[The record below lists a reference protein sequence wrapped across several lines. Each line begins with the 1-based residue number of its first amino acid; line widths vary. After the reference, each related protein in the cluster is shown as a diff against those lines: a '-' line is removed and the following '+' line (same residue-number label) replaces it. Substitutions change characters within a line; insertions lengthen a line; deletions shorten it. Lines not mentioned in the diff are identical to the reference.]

1 MAGYLLFSHQFQPE
15 SIPGLPRIGIAY
27 RAVPR
32 SAQLKIVRNSIF
44 AELLI
49 VLALSLGAS
58 AVYSIVSLI
67 AKLLAPAGLAGQV
80 TKINPSLARAEW
92 LDFTYQML
100 SVAFGLAPVALV
112 LYFLWQTNR
121 KPFAL
126 IGLQLSQPKDWILK
140 GTFLAAIIGIPGL
153 ALYVAA
159 RLLGLSSI
167 IEPAELALYWWVIPV
182 LLLAAVKASLLEEV
196 VMIGYLFDR
205 LSKLG
210 VGDKTQII
218 ISSAIR
224 GSYHLYQGFAGFV
237 GNFVMGLVF
246 GYAYKK
252 WGKVMPLVFA
262 HFILDAVSFV
272 GFALVG
278 SNLPLP

>member
-1 MAGYLLFSHQFQPE
+1 V
-15 SIPGLPRIGIAY
+15 
-27 RAVPR
+27 VPR
-32 SAQLKIVRNSIF
+32 SAQLTIARKPLVV
-44 AELLI
+44 ELVILF
-49 VLALSLGAS
+49 ALSLGAS

-67 AKLLAPAGLAGQV
+67 SKLLAPAGLAGQV
-80 TKINPSLARAEW
+80 TKINTSLARAEW
-92 LDFTYQML
+92 LDLTYQVL
-100 SVAFGLAPVALV
+100 AISFGLAPVALA

-121 KPFAL
+121 NPFTL
-126 IGLQLSQPKDWILK
+126 IGLQFTDSKNWIIK
-140 GTFLAAIIGIPGL
+140 GVLLAAAIGIPGL
-153 ALYVAA
+153 ALYVSA
-159 RLLGLSSI
+159 RLLGLSSKI
-167 IEPAELALYWWVIPV
+167 VPAELPGYWWVVPI

-210 VGDKTQII
+210 IGERSQLL
-218 ISSAIR
+218 ISAGIR
-224 GSYHLYQGFAGFV
+224 GSYHLYQGFAGFI

-262 HFILDAVSFV
+262 HFILDAFSFV

-278 SNLPLP
+278 SSLPLP

>member
-1 MAGYLLFSHQFQPE
+1 M
-15 SIPGLPRIGIAY
+15 
-27 RAVPR
+27 
-32 SAQLKIVRNSIF
+32 KIVRNSIF

-121 KPFAL
+121 NPFTL
-126 IGLQLSQPKDWILK
+126 LGLQLSQPKDWILK

-159 RLLGLSSI
+159 RLLGLSSR